1 MIHTRKFQVREVSE
15 IGLGCWQLGGDWGE
29 VSDSQALAI
38 LREAISCGV
47 TFYDTAAVYGGGRS
61 ERLLGQFRRELGD
74 AEIFIATKIGR
85 KEPTEA
91 HIRAAVEG
99 SRERLG
105 METLDLVQLH
115 CWPMEQLRQSVVW
128 ETLGSLQAEGKVAC
142 FGASVESVEEA
153 RFCMAQEGCVSLQI
167 IFNLFRQ
174 HVRDEIFA
182 EAKDKGIALIVR
194 VPLASGLLGGRFGK
208 GTAFA
213 ENDHRNYNRDGAAF
227 HVGETFGG
235 LTFERGLELV
245 EALRSI
251 LPSES
256 PLSVQALRWVLDHD
270 AVTTVIPGAT
280 QVSQVRDNAVAS
292 SVPSLSPELHA
303 QLATFYREK
312 VAPYVRGQY

>member
-1 MIHTRKFQVREVSE
+1 MIHTRKFQMYGVGE

-29 VSDSQALAI
+29 VSDAQALEI
-38 LREAISCGV
+38 LREAQSSGV
-47 TFYDTAAVYGGGRS
+47 TFFDTAAGYGGGRS
-61 ERLLGQFRRELGD
+61 ERLLGQFRRESGGG
-74 AEIFIATKIGR
+74 EIFIATKIGR
-85 KEPTEA
+85 KEPTEV
-91 HIRAAVEG
+91 HIRAGVEG

-105 METLDLVQLH
+105 VETLDLIQLH
-115 CWPMEQLRQSVVW
+115 CWPLEQLRQPVVW
-128 ETLGSLQAEGKVAC
+128 ETLRSLQAEGKIAR

-174 HVRDEIFA
+174 HVRDEIFS
-182 EAKDKGIALIVR
+182 EAKERGIALIVR
-194 VPLASGLLGGRFGK
+194 VPLASGLLGGKFGK

-235 LTFERGLELV
+235 LTFEKGLELV
-245 EALRSI
+245 EKLRGI
-251 LPSES
+251 LPSEP
-256 PLSVQALRWVLDHD
+256 PLPEQALRWILDHD

-280 QVSQVRDNAVAS
+280 RVGQVRDNAVAS
-292 SVPSLSPELHA
+292 SLPSLSPELHVR
-303 QLATFYREK
+303 LADFYRDE